1 MLKYM
6 LFHSHFD
13 NHSQVTPKLI
23 LKTVDSCRQ
32 HQRSLALLVMG
43 CYASQDIEPQARITG

>member
-13 NHSQVTPKLI
+13 NYSQVTPKLI
-23 LKTVDSCRQ
+23 LKTVDSHVGSTKEVQ
-32 HQRSLALLVMG
+32 HL
-43 CYASQDIEPQARITG
+43 